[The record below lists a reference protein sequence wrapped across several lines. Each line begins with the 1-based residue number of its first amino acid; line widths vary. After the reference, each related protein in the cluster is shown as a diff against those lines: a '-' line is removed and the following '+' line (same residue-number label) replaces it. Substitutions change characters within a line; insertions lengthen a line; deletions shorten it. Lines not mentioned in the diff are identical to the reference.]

1 MSFNSVHMA
10 IAAIAGISMMAM
22 YSGQPVPAGVLEAL
36 GAWAVARQALKM
48 TKKV

>member
-1 MSFNSVHMA
+1 MA

-48 TKKV
+48 TKNI